1 MNAKDKNCIHLF
13 CFHAVYFLFHGLQS
27 KDDPNKDVKFAINR
41 QSAVWLLLWLPG
53 GGRAQAEARQGE
65 GAPVRGQQQLQRGQ
79 RQPQQRAQQRRR
91 RGLGRRGHGRGR
103 EGRDQQQLRGH
114 GGVRFRASN
123 EGPHEGY

>member
-1 MNAKDKNCIHLF
+1 MLQI
-13 CFHAVYFLFHGLQS
+13 YFLFHGLQS

-103 EGRDQQQLRGH
+103 EDRDQQQLRGTAGSGLKLQTKVHTKVTNH
-114 GGVRFRASN
+114 G
-123 EGPHEGY
+123 EGPY

>member
-1 MNAKDKNCIHLF
+1 MTAKDNNCIHLF

-79 RQPQQRAQQRRR
+79 RQRRDQRHGAADHRQPGQDGGGGGQQRQS
-91 RGLGRRGHGRGR
+91 
-103 EGRDQQQLRGH
+103 
-114 GGVRFRASN
+114 VIKT
-123 EGPHEGY
+123 

>member
-1 MNAKDKNCIHLF
+1 MLQR
-13 CFHAVYFLFHGLQS
+13 YFLFHGLQS

-103 EGRDQQQLRGH
+103 EDRDQQQLRGH

-123 EGPHEGY
+123 EGPHEGL